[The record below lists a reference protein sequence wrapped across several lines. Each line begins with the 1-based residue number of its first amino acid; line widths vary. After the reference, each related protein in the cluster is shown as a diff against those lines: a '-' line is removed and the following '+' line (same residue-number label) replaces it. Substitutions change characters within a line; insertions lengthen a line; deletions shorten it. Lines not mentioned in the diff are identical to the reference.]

1 MKSTIFSQKIIILTA
16 FLNLLGSC
24 KQAEKEIP
32 LFKKLPNSQSNI
44 NFRNDLI
51 DNKGFSIL
59 EYLYFYNGGGVASGD
74 INNDGL
80 TDLYFVSNQGENK
93 LYLNKGKLVFE
104 DITTKSGVAG
114 HADWKT
120 GVTMVDINADGFLD
134 IYVCAVGNYKGL
146 KGKNELYINNGN
158 ITGSSPQFTEKAHEY
173 GLDFT
178 GFSTQAAFFD
188 YDKDGDLDCYL
199 LNHAVHTSRSY
210 DRVSTRDI
218 KDNEAGDYLYEN
230 INGKYQDVSK
240 KAGIYQAAMGYGLGI
255 SVADI
260 NNDGWEDIYV
270 SNDFHEDDYYYVNQK
285 NGRFKEE
292 SRSRMNHTSRFSMG
306 SDIADIN
313 NDGYMDLMTLDMFPE
328 DETVEKSS
336 AGEDPLDI
344 YLYKL
349 QFGYF
354 NQYSRNCLQLN
365 IGGEKFID
373 IAALAG
379 VVATD
384 WSWGT
389 LINDFDG
396 DGIKD
401 IFISNG
407 IVKRPNNLDYIKF
420 ITDVSFHF
428 NASNNTEYDKK
439 ALDLMPDGKVHNY
452 LFKGTPSLQ
461 FEDKSLTWGFEEKG
475 ISNGSTYA
483 DLDNDGDLDIITNN
497 INEFASVYENQ
508 SNQVI
513 ENGFCKIKL
522 RGEGKNTFGIGAKVI
537 LNSNGVQQVQ
547 QLMPTRG
554 FMSSVE
560 PNLTFG
566 IAKATKID
574 TIKVIWESGKIQ
586 ILTNL
591 KPNEVLILQEKNA
604 KIIPLLTQIT
614 DASKQFE
621 EVTDKLNIN
630 FKHEENFYFDF
641 TRESLMPFKVSTEGP
656 SLAVGD
662 VNGDGKDDVYVGGA
676 KYQAGQL
683 YLQTTNGFVMS
694 KQIAFRQDFIFEDV
708 DAIFIDIDNDQDL
721 DLYVVS
727 GGNEFFGNMTQ
738 QFDRIYRNDGEGNFT
753 RDQTALPPMFDNK
766 SCVRT
771 ADFDKDGDL
780 DLFVGGRV
788 LPNNYGKAPN
798 SYLLVNDGKG
808 KFMDKTKET
817 APELR
822 QAGMITDA
830 IWADTDK
837 DGDLDLTVVGD
848 WMPILTFEN
857 NKGKLSLIDN
867 GISEN
872 KGFWNGIVA
881 NDFDGDGDT
890 DFIVGNLGTNTK
902 FRKSSTGSKLKMF
915 LKDID
920 ANESIEQI
928 LAYNRGEKWFPVAT
942 KDEMGKQIPSI
953 INKRFTDYSMYA
965 GKEIEDI
972 FKPNEL
978 ENATIKEVNTYESVY
993 LKNLG
998 GNKFKITPLPILIQ
1012 SSKVMTLLLD
1022 DYDHDGFKD
1031 VIVGGNFYGAS
1042 MYQARYDGSYGLI
1055 LKSDGKG
1062 NFKSILPTQS
1072 GLIFNNEVRD
1082 IKSIMVKQVPYY
1094 LVARNN
1100 ETLQVFK
1107 KK

>member
-1 MKSTIFSQKIIILTA
+1 MKSTIFFQKIIIFTA
-16 FLNLLGSC
+16 FLYLFGSC
-24 KQAEKEIP
+24 KQAEEEIP
-32 LFKKLPNSQSNI
+32 LFKKIPNLQSKI

-51 DNKGFSIL
+51 DTKGFSII

-80 TDLYFVSNQGENK
+80 TDLYFVSNQGKNR
-93 LYLNKGKLVFE
+93 LYLNKGNMIFE
-104 DITTKSGVAG
+104 DISAKSGVEG
-114 HADWKT
+114 HSDWKT

-158 ITGSSPQFTEKAHEY
+158 TSGSSPQFTEKAHEY

-210 DRVSTRDI
+210 DRVSARTI

-230 INGKYQDVSK
+230 VNGKYKDVSK

-285 NGRFKEE
+285 DGTFVEE
-292 SRSRMNHTSRFSMG
+292 SKTRMKHTSRFSMG

-379 VVATD
+379 VAATD

-407 IVKRPNNLDYIKF
+407 IVKRPNDLNYIKF
-420 ITDVSFHF
+420 LTDDSFHF

-452 LFKGTPSLQ
+452 LFKGTPTLQ

-475 ISNGSTYA
+475 ISNGATYA

-508 SNQVI
+508 SNKVLQ
-513 ENGFCKIKL
+513 NGFCKIKL
-522 RGEGKNTFGIGAKVI
+522 KGEGNNTFGIGAKVI
-537 LNSNGVQQVQ
+537 IKSNGVQQVQ

-560 PNLTFG
+560 PNLIFG
-566 IAKATKID
+566 IANATKID
-574 TIKVIWESGKIQ
+574 TVKVIWESGKIQ
-586 ILTNL
+586 ILTNV
-591 KPNEVLILQEKNA
+591 KPNRLLLLQEKDA
-604 KIIPLLTQIT
+604 KIIPLIAKLSTGI
-614 DASKQFE
+614 KQFE
-621 EVTDKLNIN
+621 EVIDKLNIN
-630 FKHEENFYFDF
+630 FKHEENIYFDF

-662 VNGDGKDDVYVGGA
+662 VNGDGKNDVYVGGA

-694 KQIAFRQDFIFEDV
+694 KQIAFKQDSIFEDV
-708 DAIFIDIDNDQDL
+708 DAIFIDIDNDNDL

-727 GGNEFFGNMTQ
+727 GGNEFYGNMIE
-738 QFDRIYRNDGEGNFT
+738 QFDRIYRNDGKGNFT

-766 SCVRT
+766 SCVR
-771 ADFDKDGDL
+771 ASDFDKDGDL

-808 KFMDKTKET
+808 KFTDKTKEL

-830 IWADTDK
+830 VWADTDK
-837 DGDLDLTVVGD
+837 DGDIDLTIVGD
-848 WMPILTFEN
+848 WMPILTYEN
-857 NKGKLSLIDN
+857 DKGKFSLIDN
-867 GISEN
+867 GISKN
-872 KGFWNGIVA
+872 TGLWNGIVA
-881 NDFDGDGDT
+881 NDFDGDGDI
-890 DFIVGNLGTNTK
+890 DFMVGNLGTNTK
-902 FRKSSTGSKLKMF
+902 FRKSHTGSKLKMYV
-915 LKDID
+915 KDMD
-920 ANESIEQI
+920 ANESVEQI
-928 LAYNRGEKWFPVAT
+928 LVYNRGDKWFPVAT

-953 INKRFTDYSMYA
+953 INKRFTDYSMFA

-972 FKPNEL
+972 FKPKEL
-978 ENATIKEVNTYESVY
+978 ENAEIKEVNIYESVY
-993 LKNLG
+993 LENLG
-998 GNKFKITPLPILIQ
+998 KNKFKITPLPILVQ
-1012 SSKVMTLLLD
+1012 ASKVMTLLLD
-1022 DYDHDGFKD
+1022 DYDHDGIKD

-1082 IKSIMVKQVPYY
+1082 IKSIIVGKIQYY

-1100 ETLQVFK
+1100 ETMQVFK